1 QRPVTLVRLPGG
13 QQDRPAT
20 LLVTVEGSR
29 RAAQAALGVPLDL
42 RRFRPNLHLD
52 LDAEPYD
59 EEGWIGRRLRVGQ
72 AELEVMQGCVRCVI
86 PTRDPDTQAKW
97 PGLMRWLA
105 AERAMTFGVIVR
117 ATGPAVVRQNDPVA
131 LL

>member
-1 QRPVTLVRLPGG
+1 M
-13 QQDRPAT
+13 
-20 LLVTVEGSR
+20 
-29 RAAQAALGVPLDL
+29 PLDL
-42 RRFRPNLHLD
+42 RRFRPNLHLV

-117 ATGPAVVRQNDPVA
+117 AAGPAVVRQNDPVT